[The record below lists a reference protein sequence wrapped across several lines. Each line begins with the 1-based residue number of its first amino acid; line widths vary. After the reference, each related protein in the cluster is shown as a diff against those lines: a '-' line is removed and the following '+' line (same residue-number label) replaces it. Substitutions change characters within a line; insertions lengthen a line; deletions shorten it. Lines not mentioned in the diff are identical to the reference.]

1 MTDIK
6 IHFCNKTITRVILLG
21 LVQKLLKPNFFFFQS
36 LSLLARLPSFH
47 SLTVETTAV
56 IFKMMF
62 FI

>member
-21 LVQKLLKPNFFFFQS
+21 LVQKLLKPNFFFFSQS

-47 SLTVETTAV
+47 SLTVQTMAV
-56 IFKMMF
+56 IL
-62 FI
+62 

>member
-6 IHFCNKTITRVILLG
+6 INFCNKTITRVILLG
-21 LVQKLLKPNFFFFQS
+21 LVQKLLKPNIIFQS

-56 IFKMMF
+56 IL
-62 FI
+62 

>member
-21 LVQKLLKPNFFFFQS
+21 LVQKLLKSNLFFFFFFQS

-56 IFKMMF
+56 IL
-62 FI
+62 